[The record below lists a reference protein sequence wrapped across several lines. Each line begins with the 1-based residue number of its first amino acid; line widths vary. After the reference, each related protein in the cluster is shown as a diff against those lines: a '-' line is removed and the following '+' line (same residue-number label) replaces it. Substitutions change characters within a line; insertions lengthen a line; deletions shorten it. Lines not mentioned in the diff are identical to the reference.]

1 MPRVISKA
9 ALAPRRMLGLTHS
22 GALDFLD
29 PGGRVTQ
36 NVSRG
41 EPLTGRNLIDPANV
55 ILQPPPG
62 APPPPPTFPDTAGAE
77 INAKRAVRRR
87 AVTSGI
93 GSTILTG
100 GYSPT
105 GQASPV
111 LGGG

>member
-1 MPRVISKA
+1 MSNVAKKA
-9 ALAPRRMLGLTHS
+9 TAPRRWLGLTHS

-29 PGGRVTQ
+29 PGSRVTQ
-36 NVSRG
+36 NVARG
-41 EPLTGRNLIDPANV
+41 KPLTGRNLIDPANV
-55 ILQPPPG
+55 VLQPLPG
-62 APPPPPTFPDTAGAE
+62 APPPPPQFPDTASAE

-87 AVTSGI
+87 AVTSGV